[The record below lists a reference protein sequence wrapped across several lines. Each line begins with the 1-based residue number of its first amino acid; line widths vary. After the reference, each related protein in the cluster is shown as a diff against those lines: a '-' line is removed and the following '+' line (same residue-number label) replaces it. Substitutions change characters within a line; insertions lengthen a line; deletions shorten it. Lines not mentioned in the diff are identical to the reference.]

1 MFLINVSSR
10 RIVVMSGESSTES
23 FEIGQRVHSLNDPR
37 RVGTVKYLG
46 GVEGYSGTWI
56 GVDWDQDGDGKHDGT
71 FNGVFYFDGRS
82 QTSASFVRSEKLS
95 RGITLLQALE
105 LRYQTTSTKDEQ
117 DEMYVLSAKNKRVS
131 IQLLGGD
138 KIQDKLSR
146 LDELTSASLPFLG
159 VSSLGVSSDLA
170 SVLPNLKLLD
180 LTGNLIS
187 DWEEVGALCEQLP
200 SLTTLNL
207 SYNSLSSEVTS
218 LPQLKNIRVLV
229 LNNTGVSWTQ
239 VEKLRPSLPA
249 LEELHLMGNMI
260 SSITSTSSSEDE
272 SFNSLRL
279 LNLEDNCILEWS
291 EVLKLSQLPCL
302 EHLYLNKN
310 KLSRIFHSVNGNE
323 SPNKGSEQ
331 FPSLRCLLLGA
342 NNIGDLAS
350 IDALNVFP
358 KLVDIRLSDNPI
370 TDLARD
376 GVPRYV
382 LVARLTKVQMLNG
395 SEVRARE
402 KKESEI
408 RYVRM
413 VMSKFNNKLEEIERL
428 HPRFN
433 ELKKLHG
440 LDDEVASAENTR
452 PKNIASGLISIT
464 LKCVGPSMGEKPPLT
479 DKLPSSITVKKLKSL
494 CENLFKLRSIKLR
507 LFLHEEGSPFPTP
520 IDDETSRL
528 LDAGIYDGCTL
539 LVDEE
544 S

>member
-1 MFLINVSSR
+1 
-10 RIVVMSGESSTES
+10 
-23 FEIGQRVHSLNDPR
+23 
-37 RVGTVKYLG
+37 
-46 GVEGYSGTWI
+46 
-56 GVDWDQDGDGKHDGT
+56 
-71 FNGVFYFDGRS
+71 
-82 QTSASFVRSEKLS
+82 
-95 RGITLLQALE
+95 
-105 LRYQTTSTKDEQ
+105 
-117 DEMYVLSAKNKRVS
+117 
-131 IQLLGGD
+131 
-138 KIQDKLSR
+138 
-146 LDELTSASLPFLG
+146 
-159 VSSLGVSSDLA
+159 
-170 SVLPNLKLLD
+170 
-180 LTGNLIS
+180 
-187 DWEEVGALCEQLP
+187 
-200 SLTTLNL
+200 
-207 SYNSLSSEVTS
+207 
-218 LPQLKNIRVLV
+218 
-229 LNNTGVSWTQ
+229 
-239 VEKLRPSLPA
+239 
-249 LEELHLMGNMI
+249 MGNMI
-260 SSITSTSSSEDE
+260 SSITSTSSSEDQA
-272 SFNSLRL
+272 FNSLRL
-279 LNLEDNCILEWS
+279 LNLEDNCISEWS

-310 KLSRIFHSVNGNE
+310 KLSRIFNDNE
-323 SPNKGSEQ
+323 SPKKISDP

-382 LVARLTKVQMLNG
+382 LVARLTKVQVLNG

-413 VMSKFNNKLEEIERL
+413 VMSKFNNKPEEIELL

-494 CENLFKLRSIKLR
+494 CENLFKLGSIKLR

>member
-1 MFLINVSSR
+1 M
-10 RIVVMSGESSTES
+10 STES
-23 FEIGQRVHSLNDPR
+23 FKIGQRVHSLNDPC
-37 RVGTVKYLG
+37 RVGTVKYIG

-56 GVDWDQDGDGKHDGT
+56 GVDWDNDGDGKHNGT
-71 FNGVFYFDGRS
+71 VKDVFYFNGRS
-82 QTSASFVRSEKLS
+82 QTSASFARSEKLS
-95 RGITLLQALE
+95 SGITLLQALE
-105 LRYQTTSTKDEQ
+105 LRYQTTSTKDEE

-159 VSSLGVSSDLA
+159 VSSLGGVSSDLG

-187 DWEEVGALCEQLP
+187 DWEEIGALCEQLP
-200 SLTTLNL
+200 ALTTLNL

-229 LNNTGVSWTQ
+229 LNNTGLSWTQ

-260 SSITSTSSSEDE
+260 SSITSTSSSDDQV
-272 SFNSLRL
+272 FNSLRL
-279 LNLEDNCILEWS
+279 LNLEDNCISEWS
-291 EVLKLSQLPCL
+291 EVLKLSKLPCL

-323 SPNKGSEQ
+323 SSTNSSVP

-382 LVARLTKVQMLNG
+382 LVARLTKVQVLNG

-413 VMSKFNNKLEEIERL
+413 VISKFNNKPEEIELL

-433 ELKKLHG
+433 ELKKLHE
-440 LDDEVASAENTR
+440 LDDEIASAENTR
-452 PKNIASGLISIT
+452 PKNIPSGLISIT
-464 LKCVGPSMGEKPPLT
+464 LKCVGPSMGEKTPLT
-479 DKLPSSITVKKLKSL
+479 DKLPSSMTVKKLKSL

-507 LFLHEEGSPFPTP
+507 LLLHEEGSPFPTP
-520 IDDETSRL
+520 LDDETSRL

>member
-1 MFLINVSSR
+1 
-10 RIVVMSGESSTES
+10 MSGESSTES
-23 FEIGQRVHSLNDPR
+23 FEIGRRVHSLNDPR
-37 RVGTVKYLG
+37 RVGTVKYVG
-46 GVEGYSGTWI
+46 GVEGYSGAWI
-56 GVDWDQDGDGKHDGT
+56 GVDWDNDGDGKHDGT
-71 FNGVFYFDGRS
+71 FNGVFYFNGRS

-95 RGITLLQALE
+95 RGINLLQALE
-105 LRYQTTSTKDEQ
+105 LRYQTTSSKDEE
-117 DEMYVLSAKNKRVS
+117 DEMYVLSAKNNRVS

-159 VSSLGVSSDLA
+159 VSSLGVSSELG

-187 DWEEVGALCEQLP
+187 DWEEICALCEKLP
-200 SLTTLNL
+200 ALTTLNL
-207 SYNSLSSEVTS
+207 SYNSLSSEVNS

-229 LNNTGVSWTQ
+229 LNNTGLSWTQ
-239 VEKLRPSLPA
+239 SA
-249 LEELHLMGNMI
+249 
-260 SSITSTSSSEDE
+260 SSSEDQT
-272 SFNSLRL
+272 FNSLRL
-279 LNLEDNCILEWS
+279 LNLEDNCISEWS

-310 KLSRIFHSVNGNE
+310 KLSRITHSVNDNV
-323 SPNKGSEQ
+323 SPNKSSEP

-358 KLVDIRLSDNPI
+358 MLVDIRLSDNPI

-413 VMSKFNNKLEEIERL
+413 VMSKFNNKPEETQLL

-440 LDDEVASAENTR
+440 LDDEIASAENTR

-507 LFLHEEGSPFPTP
+507 LLLHEEGSPFPTP
-520 IDDETSRL
+520 IYDETARL

>member
-1 MFLINVSSR
+1 
-10 RIVVMSGESSTES
+10 MSGESSNES
-23 FEIGQRVHSLNDPR
+23 FEIGQRVHWLNDPR
-37 RVGTVKYLG
+37 RVGTVKYVG

-56 GVDWDQDGDGKHDGT
+56 GVDWDQDGDGKHNGT
-71 FNGVFYFDGRS
+71 VNGIFYFNGRS
-82 QTSASFVRSEKLS
+82 QTSASFARPEKLS

-105 LRYQTTSTKDEQ
+105 LRYKTTSTKEEE

-146 LDELTSASLPFLG
+146 LEELTSASLPFLG
-159 VSSLGVSSDLA
+159 VSSLGDLA
-170 SVLPNLKLLD
+170 SMLPDLKLLD

-187 DWEEVGALCEQLP
+187 DWEEIGALCEQLP
-200 SLTTLNL
+200 ALTTLNL
-207 SYNSLSSEVTS
+207 SYNSLSSQVTS

-229 LNNTGVSWTQ
+229 LNNTGLSWTQ
-239 VEKLRPSLPA
+239 VEDLRPSLPA

-260 SSITSTSSSEDE
+260 SSITSTSSSEDQT
-272 SFNSLRL
+272 FDSLRL
-279 LNLEDNCILEWS
+279 LNLEDNCISEWS

-323 SPNKGSEQ
+323 SPKKSSDP

-350 IDALNVFP
+350 VDALNVFP
-358 KLVDIRLSDNPI
+358 KLVDIRLSDNPV

-413 VMSKFNNKLEEIERL
+413 VMSKFNNKPEEIELL

-440 LDDEVASAENTR
+440 LDDEIASAENTR

>member
-1 MFLINVSSR
+1 M
-10 RIVVMSGESSTES
+10 
-23 FEIGQRVHSLNDPR
+23 
-37 RVGTVKYLG
+37 
-46 GVEGYSGTWI
+46 
-56 GVDWDQDGDGKHDGT
+56 
-71 FNGVFYFDGRS
+71 
-82 QTSASFVRSEKLS
+82 
-95 RGITLLQALE
+95 
-105 LRYQTTSTKDEQ
+105 
-117 DEMYVLSAKNKRVS
+117 
-131 IQLLGGD
+131 
-138 KIQDKLSR
+138 
-146 LDELTSASLPFLG
+146 
-159 VSSLGVSSDLA
+159 
-170 SVLPNLKLLD
+170 
-180 LTGNLIS
+180 
-187 DWEEVGALCEQLP
+187 
-200 SLTTLNL
+200 
-207 SYNSLSSEVTS
+207 SSEVTS